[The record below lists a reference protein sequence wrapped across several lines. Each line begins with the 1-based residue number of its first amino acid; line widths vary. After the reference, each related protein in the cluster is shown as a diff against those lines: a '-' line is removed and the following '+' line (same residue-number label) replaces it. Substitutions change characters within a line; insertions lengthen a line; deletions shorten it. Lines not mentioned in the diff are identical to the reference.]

1 MRVINFLFER
11 GILMFMSF
19 LKDTLKGVFYNVD
32 KDVLRLMR
40 NKGISRCRTCPNL
53 YDKTIFLMSQQ
64 SSPLIEQEIQKVLQ
78 EVDKFFLD
86 YSPIEIKKHMGNFLE
101 CALTTDNPQ
110 FNSANERSAVWVFNK
125 QLEKLLD
132 AIYVLHVKSK

>member
-1 MRVINFLFER
+1 VPELSPF
-11 GILMFMSF
+11 
-19 LKDTLKGVFYNVD
+19 
-32 KDVLRLMR
+32 
-40 NKGISRCRTCPNL
+40 L
-53 YDKTIFLMSQQ
+53 YDKPIFLMSQQ

-86 YSPIEIKKHMGNFLE
+86 YSREEIKMHMENFLE